1 MEPMHETR
9 EFLRGM
15 GLPGGDAHDLP
26 TSSRRFPDGA
36 QYRIEIPSVEGP
48 RCLDAVLDAGEKYS
62 VSVHRVSQGT
72 GSFLLTSNEL
82 DEMAS
87 AAAAAGVEVSLFARP
102 SASWTTSASARTP
115 GGAMLT
121 GVAHGQEQVVH
132 AIEDARRA
140 AAHGIRSVLINDLGV
155 LHVFARMRE
164 ASLLPAAMRAKISV
178 TFPVANPTTAWILER
193 TGADTINIAADLS
206 LAQIA
211 AIRASVAVPLDIYV
225 ESPDSV
231 GGFVRHY
238 EIAELVRIAA
248 PVYLKFG
255 LRNAPDLYPSGTHLD
270 DLAARLSSER
280 VRRAALGLELLAQ
293 HMPDAVMSLP
303 SPADLAIPV
312 VAGGSW
318 TQADLGRSELTP
330 IGP

>member
-1 MEPMHETR
+1 MRSLRTEVDTMEPMHGTR

-15 GLPGGDAHDLP
+15 GLPGGDSHDLP

-48 RCLDAVLDAGEKYS
+48 SSLDAVLKAGTTYG
-62 VSVHRVSQGT
+62 VTVHRVSQGT
-72 GSFLLTSNEL
+72 GSFLLTGNEL

-87 AAAAAGVEVSLFARP
+87 TAAAAGVEVSLFARP
-102 SASWTTSASARTP
+102 SASWTMSPSARTA

-132 AIEDARRA
+132 AIEDVRRA
-140 AAHGIRSVLINDLGV
+140 AAHGIRSVLISDLGV
-155 LHVFARMRE
+155 LHVFA
-164 ASLLPAAMRAKISV
+164 AMRASGVLPLEMQAKISV
-178 TFPVANPTTAWILER
+178 MFPVANATTASILELA
-193 TGADTINIAADLS
+193 GANTINIAADLT

-211 AIRASVAVPLDIYV
+211 AIRGSVAVPLDIYV
-225 ESPDSV
+225 ESPDSI
-231 GGFVRHY
+231 GGFVRQY
-238 EIAELVRIAA
+238 EIAEFVRIAS

-270 DLAARLSSER
+270 DLAAQLSSER

-303 SPADLAIPV
+303 RPTDLAIPIP
-312 VAGGSW
+312 A
-318 TQADLGRSELTP
+318 SES
-330 IGP
+330 